1 MKLHLLPAAV
11 CLALAGC
18 AGSNTS
24 VSQGAYAL
32 TAALDTAEKLAAAYE
47 QSPAA
52 NAAVV
57 AQIKML
63 DARAYA
69 AVAPMAANANNTTL
83 RSTGANNMSI
93 ATILALLGVV
103 ETLIQDTPQAV
114 ALFASVKAMMASG
127 TEPTADQW
135 AALNAQLAT
144 DHAAL
149 QQG

>member
-69 AVAPMAANANNTTL
+69 AVAPMAANANNTT
-83 RSTGANNMSI
+83 ADE
-93 ATILALLGVV
+93 LAAA
-103 ETLIQDTPQAV
+103 QA
-114 ALFASVKAMMASG
+114 AM
-127 TEPTADQW
+127 TAFTQY
-135 AALNAQLAT
+135 LAQ
-144 DHAAL
+144 H
-149 QQG
+149 GGK

>member
-1 MKLHLLPAAV
+1 
-11 CLALAGC
+11 
-18 AGSNTS
+18 
-24 VSQGAYAL
+24 
-32 TAALDTAEKLAAAYE
+32 
-47 QSPAA
+47 
-52 NAAVV
+52 
-57 AQIKML
+57 
-63 DARAYA
+63 
-69 AVAPMAANANNTTL
+69 
-83 RSTGANNMSI
+83 MSI